1 MYMIYHRSPKLHLI
15 IYIITHQSSHLTH
28 LTGLAIQV
36 STLIGISGTFI
47 IRLFLG
53 PIAEAIGVR
62 RCMAALLISCFIPGF
77 ALAGASTAF
86 QVYAFRF
93 FAGEFSLMLPLPRLA
108 LEHQS

>member
-1 MYMIYHRSPKLHLI
+1 MSSLTKALI
-15 IYIITHQSSHLTH
+15 SLIS

-62 RCMAALLISCFIPGF
+62 RCMAALLISCSIPGF

-93 FAGEFSLMLPLPRLA
+93 FVGEFSFMLPPPRLA

>member
-1 MYMIYHRSPKLHLI
+1 M
-15 IYIITHQSSHLTH
+15 
-28 LTGLAIQV
+28 QV

-62 RCMAALLISCFIPGF
+62 RCMAALLISCSIPGF

-93 FAGEFSLMLPLPRLA
+93 FVGEFSFMLPPPRLA